1 MQVLEA
7 THQNQALTVDEFER
21 LLERPE
27 NRDRLLE
34 LIHGEV
40 VEKMPTEEDDL
51 IAGNLVFALSAYN
64 RQHKL
69 GRVGV
74 EVRHRLPGDRHNSR
88 MPDVSFSSA
97 RRPLVTGGGVPEMA
111 DLAVEIKSPGDT
123 VRQLREKAAY
133 YLEQGSHMVWLVY
146 PSQRIVEVYTPDE
159 DVLILV
165 EGDQLTGGEVL
176 PGFSLPVADVFI
188 DPLETQ

>member
-7 THQNQALTVDEFER
+7 THQQQAVTVDDFER
-21 LLERPE
+21 LLEHPE

-40 VEKMPTEEDDL
+40 VEKMPAEEHGL

-74 EVRHRLPGDRHNSR
+74 EVRHRLPDDRHNSR

-97 RRPLVTGGGVPEMA
+97 RRPLVTEGGVPEMA

-123 VRQLREKAAY
+123 VRQLRDKAAY
-133 YLEQGSHMVWLVY
+133 YLEQGARMVWLVY

-188 DPLETQ
+188 DPVETP

>member
-7 THQNQALTVDEFER
+7 THQQQAVTVDDFER
-21 LLERPE
+21 LLEHPE

-40 VEKMPTEEDDL
+40 VEKMPAEEHGL

-74 EVRHRLPGDRHNSR
+74 EVRHRLPDDRHNSR

-97 RRPLVTGGGVPEMA
+97 RRPLVTEGGVPEMA

-123 VRQLREKAAY
+123 VRQLRDKAAY
-133 YLEQGSHMVWLVY
+133 YLEQGARMVWLVY

-165 EGDQLTGGEVL
+165 EGDQLTGGEAL

-188 DPLETQ
+188 DPVETP